1 MTQETESVRSRLGD
15 QPGGVTCK
23 ATGPEK
29 TDVPARGSWGWE
41 RAPVPIRRLGKL
53 CINTVSVAEAAETGF
68 RTDVRVKRSARLR
81 A

>member
-1 MTQETESVRSRLGD
+1 MGR
-15 QPGGVTCK
+15 
-23 ATGPEK
+23 
-29 TDVPARGSWGWE
+29 RGEIWE